1 MAVKGFPI
9 SPEERELIMENIKT
23 TKRFDV
29 RRLVFSALMAALSIV
44 LAELLKFEIPVMP
57 SFIKLDFSDVPAML
71 AAFTMGP
78 VSGVFVCLI
87 KNVWGC
93 ITSSTGCVGEL
104 SNFILSASLVL
115 PAGLMAHRT
124 SKTSRAV
131 AGALIGSVAMAAVS
145 FPANYF
151 IMYPVYSQV
160 FGAPMDAIVGMYKA
174 ILPSVENL
182 SQCLL
187 IFNVPFTF
195 AKGLIASVFSVLLYK
210 KLRPIFNSMY
220 RQENA

>member
-1 MAVKGFPI
+1 
-9 SPEERELIMENIKT
+9 MENIKS
-23 TKRFDV
+23 TKKFDV

-44 LAELLKFEIPVMP
+44 LAEFLKFELPFMP
-57 SFIKLDFSDVPAML
+57 FFIKLEFSDVPAML

-78 VSGVFVCLI
+78 VSGVFVCLV

-93 ITSSTGCVGEL
+93 ITTSTGCVGEL

-131 AGALIGSVAMAAVS
+131 AGALIGSAAMAAIS

-151 IMYPVYSQV
+151 IVYPIYDKV
-160 FGAPMDAIVGMYKA
+160 AMPMDVIVGMYKA

-195 AKGLIASVFSVLLYK
+195 VKGLIASVFSVLLYK
-210 KLRPIFNSMY
+210 KLRPVFNSMY
-220 RQENA
+220 RVENS

>member
-1 MAVKGFPI
+1 
-9 SPEERELIMENIKT
+9 MENIKT
-23 TKRFDV
+23 TKKFDV

-78 VSGVFVCLI
+78 VSGVFVCLV

-131 AGALIGSVAMAAVS
+131 AGALIGSAAMAAIS
-145 FPANYF
+145 FPSNYF
-151 IMYPVYSQV
+151 IMFPVYAKV
-160 FGAPMDAIVGMYKA
+160 FGAPIDAIVGMYKA

-220 RQENA
+220 RQENN